1 MTLVKNLRGYVRSA
15 PGLPSETQCAMAAA
29 AGVGVV
35 YDYRTE
41 GRAKARAL
49 WIRSL
54 RAGDTAW
61 LARLDILVLPKPD
74 RPEGQRAA
82 VDLAATVSE
91 IVSRGATIVDGSTG
105 ITSHDGKRWAERVQW
120 AARRVSVGIMSTDQ
134 ARKQAAKSAIVRGHS
149 AIVTQWKSP
158 AMDAE
163 RERWAAVWRDAKYH
177 NDQEAADALVE
188 PLTGRKHLARR
199 IFGRRKPNDV
209 WAGGRPRK
217 SKQ

>member
-1 MTLVKNLRGYVRSA
+1 MRSA
-15 PGLPSETQCAMAAA
+15 PGLPSATQRAMAEA
-29 AGVGVV
+29 AGVSVV
-35 YDYRTE
+35 YDYRAE
-41 GRAKARAL
+41 GRAKARAA

-54 RAGDTAW
+54 RVGDTAW
-61 LARLDILVLPKPD
+61 LARLDILVLPKTD
-74 RPEGQRAA
+74 RLEGQRAA
-82 VDLAATVSE
+82 VDLATTISE

-105 ITSHDGKRWAERVQW
+105 VTSRDGKRWADRVQW

-134 ARKQAAKSAIVRGHS
+134 ARKQAAKSAIVRGQS

-163 RERWAAVWRDAKYH
+163 RERWAAVWRDAKYR
-177 NDQEAADALVE
+177 NDQEVADALPE

-199 IFGRRKPNDV
+199 IFGRRKPNDA

-217 SKQ
+217 RKK